1 MQIIDNINNLFGD
14 DLKSTIK
21 KGDQLSIVASCFSIY
36 AYESLKKELENV
48 EELRFIFNSPTFIK
62 DKIDKEKREFYIP
75 KINRERSIYGTEFEI
90 KLKNELTQKAIAKEC
105 SDWIKRKVTFKSNKT
120 NENLQGFLNI
130 EQENSNHT
138 YTQINGFT
146 TVDLGYEKGNNISNI
161 VIKSDDYSFTKTF
174 FSLFEQ
180 VWNDKDKLQDISNEV
195 VDYISTVYNENSP
208 EFIYFLILYN
218 IFNEFLEDITEDM
231 LPNEA
236 TGFKETEI
244 WKRLYNFQKDAV
256 IGIINKLEKYNG
268 CILADSV
275 GLGKTFTALG
285 VIKYYE
291 LRNKSVLV
299 LCPKKLSE
307 NWNTYREDYT
317 NNILAKDRF
326 NYRVLYHTDLSRDG
340 GYSNGINLSRLNW
353 SNFDLIVIDESH
365 NFRNND
371 PYKNKQTRYQRLMN
385 EVIRPGVKTS
395 ILMLSATPVNNKFTD
410 LKNQLALAYEGN
422 PSNINSKLNTER
434 GIEDIFRRTQANF
447 NKWSKLPN
455 EERTTEVL
463 LHMLDFDFFELLD
476 SLTIARSRKHI
487 QRYYNVEEIGKFPTR
502 LKPISHYC
510 ELTDRK
516 DVIDYNEIFNELTRL
531 NLSLYAPFNYI
542 LKSRLSFYSNIYDTV
557 VKGGLS
563 SLRQADR
570 ERSLQTLMRV
580 NLLKRLESSVD
591 AFRLTLSKMLR
602 SIENTIE
609 DINNFEKHITN
620 GFVEQNDFQNINLD
634 EDEWIDEEFSIGSTV
649 KINLADI
656 DRISWKE
663 DLSNDRGV
671 ILSLLG
677 EMDKITPDH
686 DTKLITLENIIKEK
700 IYRQLNPGNKKVL
713 IFTAFA
719 DTADYLYD
727 HISKYVKNN
736 FNLETAKVVGSDANK
751 TTLKIKNDLHTI
763 LTCFSPISKEKHLTM
778 PDIQGEIDILIATDC
793 ISEGQNL
800 QDCDYLINYD
810 IHWNPVRITQR
821 FGRIDRIGSKNDVI
835 QLVNFWP
842 DMTLDEYI
850 KLKERVEDRM
860 IIVDVTAT
868 GDDNVLSNKSTD
880 LEYRKE
886 QLKKLQ
892 EEVLDLEDINTGV
905 SITDLGLNDF
915 RMDLVSYVIE
925 NGDMDKIP
933 NGLHTVIRANE
944 EKGIIPGVIFV
955 LKNINS
961 EIDKKKQNMIY
972 PFYLV
977 YMKYDGEV
985 YIDHLKI
992 KKNLDILRAG
1002 CKGVNKPIKDAY
1014 LEFNKET
1021 KDGKKMDK
1029 YSSLL
1034 EDTIRTIID
1043 VNEDTDLDSLFST
1056 GGTTALLENIK
1067 GLDDFE
1073 LIAFVAIR

>member
-1 MQIIDNINNLFGD
+1 MQIIDNINNLLGD
-14 DLKSTIK
+14 DLKNTIK
-21 KGDQLSIVASCFSIY
+21 KGDKLSIVASCFSIY
-36 AYESLKKELENV
+36 AYESLKKELEGI
-48 EELRFIFNSPTFIK
+48 EELKFIFNSPTFIK
-62 DKIDKEKREFYIP
+62 DKINKEKREFYIP
-75 KINRERSIYGTEFEI
+75 KLNRERSLYGTEFEI

-120 NENLQGFLNI
+120 NANLQGFINI
-130 EQENSNHT
+130 NGETNKNT
-138 YTQINGFT
+138 YTQTNGFT
-146 TVDLGYEKGNNISNI
+146 TVDLGYEKGNNLSNI
-161 VIKSDDYSFTKTF
+161 VIKLDDYSMTKTYF
-174 FSLFEQ
+174 NLFGQ
-180 VWNDKDKLQDISNEV
+180 VWNDVDKLEDITNEV
-195 VDYISTVYNENSP
+195 IDYISTVYNENSP
-208 EFIYFLILYN
+208 EFIYFVILYN
-218 IFNEFLEDITEDM
+218 IFNEFLEDITEDI

-244 WKRLYNFQKDAV
+244 WKRLYNFQRDAV

-307 NWNTYREDYT
+307 NWNTYRENYT

-326 NYRVLYHTDLSRDG
+326 NYDVLYHTDLSRDD
-340 GYSNGINLSRLNW
+340 GYSNGINLGRINW
-353 SNFDLIVIDESH
+353 SNYDLIVIDESH

-371 PYKNKQTRYQRLMN
+371 PYKNKKTRYQRLLYD
-385 EVIRPGVKTS
+385 VIKPGVKTS
-395 ILMLSATPVNNKFTD
+395 VLMLSATPVNNKFTD

-422 PSNINSKLNTER
+422 PSNINAKLNTER
-434 GIEDIFRRTQANF
+434 GIEDIFRRTQLNF
-447 NKWSKLPN
+447 NKWSKFPN
-455 EERTTEVL
+455 HERTTERL
-463 LHMLDFDFFELLD
+463 LQMLDFDFFELLD

-487 QRYYNVEEIGKFPTR
+487 QRYYNAEEIGKFPTR
-502 LKPISHYC
+502 LKPISYFSK
-510 ELTDRK
+510 LTERK
-516 DVIDYNEIFNELTRL
+516 DVINYNEIYNQLTKL
-531 NLSLYAPFNYI
+531 NLSIYAPFNYI
-542 LKSRLSFYSNIYDTV
+542 LKSRINFYSDIYDTV
-557 VKGGLS
+557 VRGGLS
-563 SLRQADR
+563 SLRQSDR
-570 ERSLQTLMRV
+570 ERSLQTLMRI

-591 AFRLTLSKMLR
+591 AFRITLTKLLTN
-602 SIENTIE
+602 IENTLE
-609 DINNFEKHITN
+609 DIDNFERHISN
-620 GFVEQNDFQNINLD
+620 GFVMQNDINNINLD
-634 EDEWIDEEFSIGSTV
+634 DDDWLDDEYSIGSTV
-649 KINLADI
+649 KINLGDI

-663 DLSNDRGV
+663 DLSNDREV
-671 ILSLLG
+671 IYALLK
-677 EMDKITPDH
+677 EMDKITPEY
-686 DTKLITLENIIKEK
+686 DTKLNTLKNIINDK
-700 IYRQLNPGNKKVL
+700 IYRQMNSGNKKII

-719 DTADYLYD
+719 DTADYLYKN
-727 HISKYVKNN
+727 ISKYVKDN

-778 PDIQGEIDILIATDC
+778 PNVKGEIDVLIATDC

-821 FGRIDRIGSKNDVI
+821 FGRIDRIGSKNETI

-850 KLKERVEDRM
+850 KLKERVENRM

-868 GDDNVLSNKSTD
+868 GDDNYLSNKTTD
-880 LEYRKE
+880 LEYRKD
-886 QLKKLQ
+886 QLKRLQ
-892 EEVLDLEDINTGV
+892 DEVLDLEDINTGV

-915 RMDLVSYVIE
+915 RMDLVNYVKT
-925 NGDMDKIP
+925 NGDMEKVP
-933 NGLHTVIRANE
+933 NGLHTVINSDVS
-944 EKGIIPGVIFV
+944 KGIVPGVIFV

-961 EIDKKKQNMIY
+961 EIDKKKQNLIY

-977 YMKYDGEV
+977 YIKYDGEV
-985 YIDHLKI
+985 YLEHLKV
-992 KKNLDILRAG
+992 KKILDIIRTG
-1002 CKGVNKPIKDAY
+1002 CKDKDKPVKEAY

-1029 YSSLL
+1029 YSRLL
-1034 EDTIRTIID
+1034 EDSIRTIVD
-1043 VNEDTDLDSLFST
+1043 VNEDSDIDSLFSA

-1073 LIAFVAIR
+1073 LISFVVIR